1 MGMDVIGKAPVN
13 ETGEYFR
20 NNVWYWR
27 PLWNYCE
34 YVAPELTKSVKH
46 GHSNDGDGL
55 NAEEALL
62 LGRML
67 FSEVVSGRAESYA
80 VAYRQ
85 ELADLALVDCELC
98 QATGI
103 RGADSPHGID
113 QSDKELSPE
122 HQALYDRT
130 HGWCNGCDGA
140 GNKPHFATNY
150 PFSVENV
157 KEFAEFLQY
166 SGGFSIC

>member
-1 MGMDVIGKAPVN
+1 MGMDVIGKAPAN

-20 NNVWYWR
+20 NNVWYWK

-34 YVAPELTKSVKH
+34 VVAPELTKSVS
-46 GHSNDGDGL
+46 GYTNDGDGL
-55 NAEEALL
+55 QAKESELLARLL
-62 LGRML
+62 LN
-67 FSEVVSGRAESYA
+67 EIESGRTVSYEAE
-80 VAYRQ
+80 YRKEQ
-85 ELADLALVDCELC
+85 SELPLVDCELC
-98 QATGI
+98 HATGI

-113 QSDKELSPE
+113 QSDKELSLE
-122 HQALYDRT
+122 HQALYGRT

-140 GNKPHFATNY
+140 GNKPHFGTQY